1 MGIQTTKTKKEN
13 LSRVR
18 PHTSRRAP
26 GEPRRSQANQ
36 GGRDQEAPR
45 GKGVGALRAQKNV
58 KSAKAKRQGSSGKHK
73 RVLKRAKERSRK
85 ATGSFRSAQESQ
97 EEPRR
102 AEESSRR
109 AAGDRRRALGEPR
122 RAQEN
127 QGAVRRAHGLS
138 GEPRR
143 ATGGP

>member
-1 MGIQTTKTKKEN
+1 MGIQKTKTEKEN

-36 GGRDQEAPR
+36 GGDQEAPR
-45 GKGVGALRAQKNV
+45 GGALRAQKNV

-122 RAQEN
+122 KAQEN

-138 GEPRR
+138 GDPRR